1 MVTERHQTGILDTS
15 TFIKLGRVT
24 DESALPHEPLIT
36 TVTLAELSI
45 GPLLATSDD
54 DRAVRQAHLQEAE
67 ADFDPVPFDADAAR
81 AFARV
86 ATSLRSAGR
95 KPTARSFDALIA
107 ATALAHQFPLYTC
120 NARDF
125 EGIDDLEVIAVPVD
139 DS

>member
-1 MVTERHQTGILDTS
+1 MEERHPTGILDTS
-15 TFIKLGRVT
+15 TFIKLKRVT
-24 DESALPHEPLIT
+24 DESVLPHEPLIT
-36 TVTLAELSI
+36 AVTLAELSI
-45 GPLLATSDD
+45 GPLIAASDD
-54 DRAVRQAHLQEAE
+54 ERAIRQAHLQEAE

-86 ATSLRSAGR
+86 ATSLRAAGR

-107 ATALAHQFPLYTC
+107 ATALAHQIPVFTC

-125 EGIDDLEVIAVPVD
+125 EGIDELRVIAVPVD